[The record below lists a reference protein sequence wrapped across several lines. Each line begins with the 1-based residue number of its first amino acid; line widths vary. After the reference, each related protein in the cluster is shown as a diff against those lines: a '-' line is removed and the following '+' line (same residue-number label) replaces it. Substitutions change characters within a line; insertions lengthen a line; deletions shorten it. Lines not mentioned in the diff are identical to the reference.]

1 MPSLICIGAP
11 YFLGKQIERRTEVSD
26 LEQSGF
32 AAEIGAEWVNIVPDY
47 AHNADPITAV
57 NRALAET
64 IAAHRD
70 SFPIIFTSDC
80 TNAIGAVGGLNRD
93 DLGVIWFDAH
103 GDFNTPETSP
113 SGFLG
118 GMPLAMLAGRGVQT
132 YMEQVGLGPISETNM
147 ILTDARDLD
156 PLEAEALRNSAV
168 THLPDIRA
176 LLTAPLP
183 DKPLYMHIDTDIVN
197 PKDMPGMTYTAPG
210 GPSLSLV
217 ADVVRR
223 IARDG
228 NVAGALFSLWNGA
241 LAADKLP
248 LEGTLTLARALVAG
262 LREHKIHRM

>member
-1 MPSLICIGAP
+1 
-11 YFLGKQIERRTEVSD
+11 LGNRIERRTEVSD

-32 AAEIGAEWVNIVPDY
+32 AADIGAEWINIVPEHHD
-47 AHNADPITAV
+47 DPITAV

-64 IAAHRD
+64 ITTHKD
-70 SFPIIFTSDC
+70 CFPIIFTSDC
-80 TNAIGAVGGLNRD
+80 TNAIGGVGGLKRD

-132 YMEQVGLGPISETNM
+132 YMEQVGLNPLSEADM

-156 PLEAEALRNSAV
+156 PLEAEALRNSSV

-176 LLTAPLP
+176 LLTASLP
-183 DKPLYMHIDTDIVN
+183 DKPLYMHIDTDVVN
-197 PKDMPGMTYTAPG
+197 PDDMPSTMYTVPG

-223 IARDG
+223 VARDG

-241 LAADKLP
+241 LATDKLP
-248 LEGTLTLARALVAG
+248 LEGTLTLARVLVAG
-262 LREHKIHRM
+262 IRERRI